1 MLARDI
7 IRRENISTIH
17 VNKRLII
24 IFLLTKILIT
34 IPKTSFIF
42 HRSRDNS
49 KKKKG
54 KKIRPE
60 IRRKSNRVK
69 RYEKRDKKKANNGI
83 LRPHRE
89 RSNNLKRCKLLILR
103 MVLRTCVATLLLCIS
118 KPEIKPDS
126 IL

>member
-34 IPKTSFIF
+34 IPKMSFIF

-49 KKKKG
+49 KKKKE
-54 KKIRPE
+54 KKFVPKLGENRIELNDTRSA
-60 IRRKSNRVK
+60 IRRR
-69 RYEKRDKKKANNGI
+69 
-83 LRPHRE
+83 
-89 RSNNLKRCKLLILR
+89 LITESYDR
-103 MVLRTCVATLLLCIS
+103 IVNEVI
-118 KPEIKPDS
+118 I
-126 IL
+126 